1 MQHLEDLFEEKRKEL
16 PQYESDACIN
26 QFRYRLLNPANNGEP
41 FRFRIGF
48 VKSAQL
54 FQLSDENF
62 FRLRY
67 ESVPLQ

>member
-1 MQHLEDLFEEKRKEL
+1 MFFYYNYADNPLDKHCCSYF
-16 PQYESDACIN
+16 
-26 QFRYRLLNPANNGEP
+26 PANNGEP
-41 FRFRIGF
+41 FCFRIGS

-54 FQLSDENF
+54 FQLSAENF